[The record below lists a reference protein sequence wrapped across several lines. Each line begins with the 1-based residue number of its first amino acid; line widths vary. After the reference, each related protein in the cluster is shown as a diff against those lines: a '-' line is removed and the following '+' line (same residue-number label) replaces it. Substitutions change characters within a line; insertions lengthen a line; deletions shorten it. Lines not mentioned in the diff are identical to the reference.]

1 MVERDGASRRELQR
15 EATYADIVKVS
26 IGLLRDGKELSL
38 RSVATG
44 VGVTAPALYRYVAS
58 YQELVDLVA
67 FEIDKEATGL
77 FRAAADAQPADDP
90 AARLVASVT
99 AFRRWALARPREFS
113 LVFANPVA
121 DSSCVRRDL
130 LTAATSGHYM
140 NSLLVELWHRYR
152 FAHPELDDLPVA
164 VCEALDDPVV
174 PIDLTLL
181 PDGHRGLLWVFM
193 RAWSALY
200 GVVTLEVFGH
210 MDPRVIAS
218 GELFASMMLA
228 WLEPLGLEPERERLE
243 TLLRAEIT
251 R

>member
-1 MVERDGASRRELQR
+1 MVDKGGASRREQQR

-26 IGLLRDGKELSL
+26 IGLLEEGKELSL

-44 VGVTAPALYRYVAS
+44 VGVTPPALYRYVGS

-77 FRAAADAQPADDP
+77 FRAAADEQADDDP
-90 AARLVASVT
+90 AARLVAAGV

-121 DSSCVRRDL
+121 DTACMRRDL
-130 LTAATSGHYM
+130 VTAATSGCYM
-140 NSLLVELWHRYR
+140 NGLLIDVWERYR
-152 FAHPELDDLPVA
+152 FAHPDLDDLPAPVR
-164 VCEALDDPVV
+164 ESLEDPVV
-174 PIDLTLL
+174 PVDVARL
-181 PDGHRGLLWVFM
+181 PEGHRGLLWVFM
-193 RAWSALY
+193 RAWAALY
-200 GVVTLEVFGH
+200 GVVALEVFGH

-218 GELFASMMLA
+218 GELFASMMLG
-228 WLEPLGLEPERERLE
+228 WLEPLGLEAERERLE
-243 TLLRAEIT
+243 ALLRAELA